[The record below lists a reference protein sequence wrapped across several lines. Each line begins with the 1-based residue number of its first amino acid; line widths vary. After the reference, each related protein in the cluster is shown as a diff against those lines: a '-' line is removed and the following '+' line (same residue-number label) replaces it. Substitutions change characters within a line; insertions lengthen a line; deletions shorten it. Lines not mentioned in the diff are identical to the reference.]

1 MNFSDTIN
9 VASSKLR
16 IKMIPV
22 GILIDHL
29 LKLVFN
35 KEKAAIARCLE
46 VSYQRTIKELD
57 IA

>member
-1 MNFSDTIN
+1 
-9 VASSKLR
+9 
-16 IKMIPV
+16 MIPV
-22 GILIDHL
+22 GVLIDHL

-46 VSYQRTIKELD
+46 VSDQRAIKELD